1 MLDVQHGIGA
11 VINGCIIGYVICIF
25 VYKYNIYVYRY
36 SISIGIVYLVELLYV
51 YVILDILRCM
61 SNNTEAQFLYFVQE
75 VVDAE
80 PHVDDVFADGPAA
93 PGGLETFGT
102 PQPRRNGA
110 TIWIR
115 I

>member
-1 MLDVQHGIGA
+1 M
-11 VINGCIIGYVICIF
+11 
-25 VYKYNIYVYRY
+25 YRY

-93 PGGLETFGT
+93 LGDLKHLE
-102 PQPRRNGA
+102 RRSRGA
-110 TIWIR
+110 TAQR
-115 I
+115 SGSEFDV